1 MRVST
6 THDSLRIGTTFHVG
20 QDSTAAG
27 TSEQTEGLQR
37 SYGQTAMRIRARF
50 LTIMDY
56 RRYPYDKQLLNI
68 TIRATSSATADAVRF
83 YSTAND
89 MTKGKLHPGARVPSG
104 LTRTCRG
111 C

>member
-1 MRVST
+1 
-6 THDSLRIGTTFHVG
+6 
-20 QDSTAAG
+20 
-27 TSEQTEGLQR
+27 
-37 SYGQTAMRIRARF
+37 MRIRARF

-89 MTKGKLHPGARVPSG
+89 MTKGKLHPGARFSLPASHAYAG
-104 LTRTCRG
+104 AADL
-111 C
+111 

>member
-1 MRVST
+1 
-6 THDSLRIGTTFHVG
+6 
-20 QDSTAAG
+20 
-27 TSEQTEGLQR
+27 
-37 SYGQTAMRIRARF
+37 MRIRARF

-89 MTKGKLHPGARVPSG
+89 MTKGKLHPGARFPSG
-104 LTRTCRG
+104 PTRTCRG